1 MKTLSKNAVKVM
13 SGQLKLGL
21 GGHQEGRQKTLLSCI
36 LSFDGISQ
44 RGRPVQDYEDEPRL
58 CLFGLSLTIPP
69 WMSSANTIQE
79 DHEEH
84 HCCRKKGDIANIRH
98 HSHCHN
104 RRWYTSFKSVPF
116 FAQRT
121 RNFGL
126 FWLFCCKFAQ
136 CLVLQG

>member
-1 MKTLSKNAVKVM
+1 MNNLVKECSQGDVWPIKAWTWRA
-13 SGQLKLGL
+13 SRRPSEDLV
-21 GGHQEGRQKTLLSCI
+21 I
-36 LSFDGISQ
+36 LHFIFDGDSH
-44 RGRPVQDYEDEPRL
+44 RGRPVQHYEDEPRL

-126 FWLFCCKFAQ
+126 FWLFCCKFA
-136 CLVLQG
+136 